1 MNSGFSEFL
10 RAAPRDRRDVFLGAA
25 NRLGTPE
32 QKVEKDFWVTWTLD
46 ALFNGLPAGH
56 PRFLFKGG
64 TSLSKAYGLI
74 SRFSEDI
81 DITVF
86 REDIGHAASVLE
98 LEGLSRKKRQFK
110 LEAIKNTICFG
121 TDTQSEKAA
130 VISSERISERIVL
143 SLEFFKDI
151 LDHPIPTDMAAAK
164 ALSCS
169 PAALNLFTWLSYR
182 CWLDL
187 VRALWR
193 FGEVLAELEAENRT
207 RGKGFIIAGGNWAA
221 GSCNVRVRYPG
232 WGRLFRILR
241 SPRSS

>member
-1 MNSGFSEFL
+1 
-10 RAAPRDRRDVFLGAA
+10 
-25 NRLGTPE
+25 
-32 QKVEKDFWVTWTLD
+32 
-46 ALFNGLPAGH
+46 
-56 PRFLFKGG
+56 
-64 TSLSKAYGLI
+64 
-74 SRFSEDI
+74 
-81 DITVF
+81 VF

-151 LDHPIPTDMAAAK
+151 LDHPIPTDMEAAK

-182 CWLDL
+182 CFVAKGRERVSL
-187 VRALWR
+187 
-193 FGEVLAELEAENRT
+193 FGETGLVSQLGSADYSGPRKARRLA
-207 RGKGFIIAGGNWAA
+207 
-221 GSCNVRVRYPG
+221 
-232 WGRLFRILR
+232 
-241 SPRSS
+241 RSSACAVALR